1 MIGPA
6 GLGHQEVTGGEH
18 DDLPGSHRPVG
29 HVLPSVVVL
38 VPGTAAGQQVVPGT
52 APLVSVGM
60 RSEIGARDVAD
71 HSSPRAFG
79 WAARVSPTSK
89 ISVRGLHDRIDIG
102 TRQTIADRAGA
113 KDFDAFCEWIDRH
126 R

>member
-71 HSSPRAFG
+71 RLQSEG
-79 WAARVSPTSK
+79 VRVGRPG
-89 ISVRGLHDRIDIG
+89 VADVEDIG
-102 TRQTIADRAGA
+102 EGSARS
-113 KDFDAFCEWIDRH
+113 DRH
-126 R
+126 RNATDHRRPGRSEGF

>member
-1 MIGPA
+1 VSGC
-6 GLGHQEVTGGEH
+6 
-18 DDLPGSHRPVG
+18 
-29 HVLPSVVVL
+29 
-38 VPGTAAGQQVVPGT
+38 VP
-52 APLVSVGM
+52 
-60 RSEIGARDVAD
+60 RSALATSPTD
-71 HSSPRAFG
+71 SSPRAFR

-102 TRQTIADRAGA
+102 TRQSIADRAGA